1 MTGYCDFVQDDGNDA
16 FAGTL
21 TSVSDP
27 SKTDDPPLLVA
38 CLCAQWC
45 RTCDA
50 YRDTL
55 AATRDA
61 IRLGHPDR
69 ATRYVWV
76 DIEDESDLVGELDIE
91 DFPTLLLARGDEVL
105 FFGPILPH
113 AQTLDRLVR
122 GALDA
127 ALPPLDP
134 SVLARDVLAL
144 PGRLRAHESV

>member
-1 MTGYCDFVQDDGNDA
+1 MRA
-16 FAGTL
+16 PP
-21 TSVSDP
+21 P
-27 SKTDDPPLLVA
+27 SPPTAAATLLVA

-61 IRLGHPDR
+61 MRRAHPEAALR
-69 ATRYVWV
+69 FVWV

-91 DFPTLLLARGDEVL
+91 DFPTILIARGADVL
-105 FFGPILPH
+105 FFGPVMPH

-122 GALDA
+122 SALEHPA
-127 ALPPLDP
+127 
-134 SVLARDVLAL
+134 VLARETLAPDVVAL
-144 PGRLRAHESV
+144 PARLAGHGAI

>member
-1 MTGYCDFVQDDGNDA
+1 MSA
-16 FAGTL
+16 PL
-21 TSVSDP
+21 P
-27 SKTDDPPLLVA
+27 SPSTAAATLLVA

-61 IRLGHPDR
+61 MRRAHPE
-69 ATRYVWV
+69 ATLRFVWV

-91 DFPTLLLARGDEVL
+91 DFPTILIARDADVL
-105 FFGPILPH
+105 FFGPVMPH

-122 GALDA
+122 SALEHPA
-127 ALPPLDP
+127 
-134 SVLARDVLAL
+134 VLARETLAPDVAAL
-144 PGRLRAHESV
+144 PGRLAGHGAI